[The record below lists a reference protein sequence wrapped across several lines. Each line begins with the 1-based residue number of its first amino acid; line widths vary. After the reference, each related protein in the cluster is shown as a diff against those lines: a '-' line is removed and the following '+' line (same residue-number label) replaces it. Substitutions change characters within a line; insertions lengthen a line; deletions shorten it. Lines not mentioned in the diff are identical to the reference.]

1 MGWGKTLGKS
11 LVRGTGFGLRHT
23 KGALVVG
30 GVGYGIY
37 SGQGALNTWGD
48 WALGKDRMD
57 QLKKD
62 GVAPVIGDAL
72 LGEGGT
78 EKAVEKGKDLVSGV
92 GDALSGVKDGAG
104 GLFGGLGNL
113 VSGIFGGGASTLVG
127 LIAAGMML
135 FGNFGWMGKIVC
147 GLIAAVSFGLFSGNS
162 RQAADSRQLAAAPVQ
177 TQEDSRLRDY
187 SSETEG
193 NDEDNGHVIYRPR
206 R

>member
-1 MGWGKTLGKS
+1 MGWGKTLGKN

-78 EKAVEKGKDLVSGV
+78 DKAVEKGKDLISGV
-92 GDALSGVKDGAG
+92 GDALGGVREGAS
-104 GLFGGLGNL
+104 GLFGGFGNL
-113 VSGIFGGGASTLVG
+113 VSGIFGGGTSSLVG

-147 GLIAAVSFGLFSGNS
+147 GLIAAMSFGLFGGQQSS
-162 RQAADSRQLAAAPVQ
+162 QAQQLAAAP
-177 TQEDSRLRDY
+177 LRGQDGDRQQ
-187 SSETEG
+187 SLLPETEG
-193 NDEDNGHVIYRPR
+193 DDEESGQVIYRPR

>member
-11 LVRGTGFGLRHT
+11 LVRGTGFSLRHT

-72 LGEGGT
+72 LGEGST

-113 VSGIFGGGASTLVG
+113 VSDIFGGGASTLVG

-162 RQAADSRQLAAAPVQ
+162 QQAADGRQLAAAPVQ
-177 TQEDSRLRDY
+177 AQEGSRLRDY

>member
-1 MGWGKTLGKS
+1 MGWGKSLGKN

-48 WALGKDRMD
+48 WALGRDRMD

-78 EKAVEKGKDLVSGV
+78 DKAVEKGKDLISGV
-92 GDALSGVKDGAG
+92 GDALGGVREGAS

-113 VSGIFGGGASTLVG
+113 VSGIFGGGTSSLVG

-147 GLIAAVSFGLFSGNS
+147 GLIAAMSFGLFGGGSQQTATG
-162 RQAADSRQLAAAPVQ
+162 QQLAATPVRGQDDGRQQSFAP
-177 TQEDSRLRDY
+177 
-187 SSETEG
+187 ETEG
-193 NDEDNGHVIYRPR
+193 DDEDNGHVIYRPR

>member
-1 MGWGKTLGKS
+1 MGWGKTLGRN

-78 EKAVEKGKDLVSGV
+78 DKAVEKGKELISGV
-92 GDALSGVKDGAG
+92 GDAIGGVKEGAS

-113 VSGIFGGGASTLVG
+113 VGNIFGNGTSSLVG
-127 LIAAGMML
+127 LIAAGLML

-147 GLIAAVSFGLFSGNS
+147 GLVAAMSFGLFGGGQ
-162 RQAADSRQLAAAPVQ
+162 QAASAQQLAAAPAQGQVGGRQ
-177 TQEDSRLRDY
+177 QPMLP
-187 SSETEG
+187 ETEG
-193 NDEDNGHVIYRPR
+193 NDEDNGQVIYRPR

>member
-1 MGWGKTLGKS
+1 MGWGKTFGKS

-78 EKAVEKGKDLVSGV
+78 EKAVENGKDLVSGV

-104 GLFGGLGNL
+104 GLFGSLGNL

-135 FGNFGWMGKIVC
+135 FGNFGWMGKIVF
-147 GLIAAVSFGLFSGNS
+147 GLIAAVSLGLFSGNS
-162 RQAADSRQLAAAPVQ
+162 RQAADGRQLAAAPVQ
-177 TQEDSRLRDY
+177 SQEGSRLRDY

>member
-1 MGWGKTLGKS
+1 MGWGKTLGKN
-11 LVRGTGFGLRHT
+11 LVQGTGFGLRHT

-37 SGQGALNTWGD
+37 SGHGALNTWGD
-48 WALGKDRMD
+48 WALGKDRME

-62 GVAPVIGDAL
+62 GVAPVVGDVL

-78 EKAVEKGKDLVSGV
+78 EKAVGKGKDLIGGV
-92 GDALSGVKDGAG
+92 GEALGGVKEGTS

-113 VSGIFGGGASTLVG
+113 VGNIFGGGTSSLVG

-135 FGNFGWMGKIVC
+135 FGNFGWMGKVVC
-147 GLIAAVSFGLFSGNS
+147 GLIAAMSFGLFGGGQ
-162 RQAADSRQLAAAPVQ
+162 QAAGAQHLAAAPGRIQDDGRQQPLV
-177 TQEDSRLRDY
+177 TDA
-187 SSETEG
+187 EG
-193 NDEDNGHVIYRPR
+193 SDEENGQVIYRSR

>member
-1 MGWGKTLGKS
+1 MGWGKTLGKN

-78 EKAVEKGKDLVSGV
+78 DKAVEKGKDLISGV
-92 GDALSGVKDGAG
+92 GDALGGVREGAS

-113 VSGIFGGGASTLVG
+113 VSGIFGGGTSSLVG

-147 GLIAAVSFGLFSGNS
+147 GLIAAMSFGQFGGSS
-162 RQAADSRQLAAAPVQ
+162 QQTASDRQLAAAPSQAREAVRPQ
-177 TQEDSRLRDY
+177 DY
-187 SSETEG
+187 PVETEG
-193 NDEDNGHVIYRPR
+193 NDEENGNVIYRPR

>member
-1 MGWGKTLGKS
+1 
-11 LVRGTGFGLRHT
+11 
-23 KGALVVG
+23 
-30 GVGYGIY
+30 
-37 SGQGALNTWGD
+37 
-48 WALGKDRMD
+48 MD

-78 EKAVEKGKDLVSGV
+78 DKAVEKGKDLISGV
-92 GDALSGVKDGAG
+92 GDALGGVREGAS

-113 VSGIFGGGASTLVG
+113 VSGIFGGGTSSLVG

-147 GLIAAVSFGLFSGNS
+147 GLIAAMSFGLFGGQQSS
-162 RQAADSRQLAAAPVQ
+162 QAQQLAAAP
-177 TQEDSRLRDY
+177 LRGQDGGRQQ
-187 SSETEG
+187 SLLPETEG
-193 NDEDNGHVIYRPR
+193 DDEENGQVIYRPR